1 MKFSCCIEMIFTE
14 FDFIERIYK
23 AKEAGFDCVEFWC
36 WKNKDLAAIKKA
48 LDETGMEVAIFQGNL
63 EGRMIDAKDHE
74 IYISGVLES
83 AGTALYLGAKT
94 LFLMSD
100 IMQED
105 RIEET
110 IQYFNA
116 NEDAIQE
123 FEYAETEYTGEDK
136 ASIKRIQYQK
146 NGEKYCFRQDFILEN
161 GVWKI
166 QGDNVINDFEIKEKF
181 LFWTI

>member
-1 MKFSCCIEMIFTE
+1 MKKYLVILILLIVTVLSVGCPKTGEQEEKIILSSTDYTVELDMNSPE
-14 FDFIERIYK
+14 GL
-23 AKEAGFDCVEFWC
+23 AKESSSIYQKMISEEITTDEGFECLLTITCEKSVEA
-36 WKNKDLAAIKKA
+36 LKA
-48 LDETGMEVAIFQGNL
+48 
-63 EGRMIDAKDHE
+63 
-74 IYISGVLES
+74 Y
-83 AGTALYLGAKT
+83 
-94 LFLMSD
+94 
-100 IMQED
+100 QEEFED
-105 RIEET
+105 QIEET

-116 NEDAIQE
+116 NKDEIVE

-166 QGDNVINDFEIKEKF
+166 QGDNVINDFEIEKKF